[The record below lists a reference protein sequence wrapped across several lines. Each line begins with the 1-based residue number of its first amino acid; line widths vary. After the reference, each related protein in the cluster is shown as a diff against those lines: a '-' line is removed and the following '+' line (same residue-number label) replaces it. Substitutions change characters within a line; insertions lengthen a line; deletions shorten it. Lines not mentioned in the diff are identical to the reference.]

1 MSLATFHDSTIQAIE
16 RGFAS
21 DTPTLIAA
29 LPAMG
34 KSTGVIEWAA
44 EHQKPVTIFA
54 PRHDLYDDY
63 IDWAEDAGL
72 ETFRL
77 ASFHYDCDTV
87 REYSEEERREE
98 TEEETE
104 ARRDAR
110 EAMIDVYS
118 RGQSGAY
125 IHRHANSW
133 GLNPPCQQ
141 DGPCPFMKKWEK
153 QNAEGEYEDT
163 GLSPYDVVVGHYTH
177 ALVADSEWIVDRYVA
192 IDEFPE
198 EGFIQEYSVRVV
210 NDAAAAYINNH
221 PELPGPSWKL
231 LTNGHASEEIRNE
244 VATYLRRNTR
254 ELRDG
259 SSAAFKIPESH
270 ADAPLLMYAPLKAER
285 VKYESGEKD
294 ENWEFA
300 EISPRK
306 RVVIGPKDEQYVLG
320 IPDFAGALGVVA
332 LDGTPTE
339 SKWKLLLGEDL
350 QVEYVRREEWSTY
363 LQDSLNLKLYQT
375 TDDVKPY
382 MSTEGLY
389 LTTEKDLV
397 LLEEIRDREG
407 HRPAL
412 ITSKT
417 ALAEYESRLSE
428 VGSSLSELISA
439 SGYYNNL
446 KGTNEFKSA
455 RLGVVIGSRH
465 LGDGH
470 LKKWAAFM
478 NEAIGREVGEDGR
491 ISRGSDLRYT
501 GRGDELLEGMRENET
516 LQAVM
521 RFGRDGN
528 GATVYIHTGALP
540 DWVECEQLNFEIKT
554 WDRGKQKGRQ
564 EVVDAIPH
572 YPDWRSAEWTTS
584 ELTDLVIE
592 RNAYT
597 GEQDP
602 DTVRHRVQDNLKKLK
617 ADGLISSRQR
627 VPRGT
632 HYWSNENLHCA
643 GKFGYVVERDRGT

>member
-1 MSLATFHDSTIQAIE
+1 MSLATYHDSTIQAIE

-21 DTPTLIAA
+21 DTPMLIAA

-34 KSTGVIEWAA
+34 KSTGVIKWAA

-63 IDWAEDAGL
+63 IEWAEDAGL

-77 ASFHYDCDTV
+77 ASFHHDCDTV
-87 REYSEEERREE
+87 REYSEEEQSEE

-104 ARRDAR
+104 ARHSAR
-110 EAMIDVYS
+110 EVLLEEYE
-118 RGQSGAY
+118 RGLSGAQA
-125 IHRHANSW
+125 HQGVEAS
-133 GLNPPCQQ
+133 GLDLPCQKN
-141 DGPCPFMKKWEK
+141 GPCPFMLRWEE
-153 QNAEGEYEDT
+153 QSAEGEYEDS

-198 EGFIQEYSVRVV
+198 DGLIQDYAVDVV
-210 NDAAAAYINNH
+210 NKAARAYINAR
-221 PELPGPSWKL
+221 PDLPGPSWKL
-231 LTNGHASEEIRNE
+231 LTNGQASEEIRNK
-244 VATYLRRNTR
+244 VAAYLRRYTR
-254 ELRDG
+254 ELYDS
-259 SSAAFKIPESH
+259 SSAAFQIPDSH
-270 ADAPLLMYAPLKAER
+270 ADAPLLMYARLTAER
-285 VKYESGEKD
+285 VAHESGDED

-306 RVVIGPKDEQYVLG
+306 RVVIGPDDEQYLLG
-320 IPDFAGALGVVA
+320 IPDFTEALGVVA

-339 SKWKLLLGEDL
+339 SKWKLLLGDDL
-350 QVEYVRREEWSTY
+350 QVEYVRREEWSAY
-363 LQDSLNLKLYQT
+363 LRDSLNLKLYQT
-375 TDDVKPY
+375 TDDMKPY
-382 MSTEGLY
+382 MSRQGTHV
-389 LTTEKDLV
+389 TTDKDLV

-417 ALAEYESRLSE
+417 ALAEYESLLSA
-428 VGSSLSELISA
+428 VGSSLTELISA
-439 SGYYNNL
+439 TGYYNNL

-478 NEAIGREVGEDGR
+478 NEATGREVGEDGR

-501 GRGDELLEGMRENET
+501 GRGDEILEGMRENET

-521 RFGRDGN
+521 RFGRDGD

-564 EVVDAIPH
+564 EVVDAIQQ

-584 ELTDLVIE
+584 ELMDLVIE

-597 GEQDP
+597 EEENP
-602 DTVRHRVQDNLKKLK
+602 DTVRHRVHDNLMKLK
-617 ADGLISSRQR
+617 KDGLISSRQR

-632 HYWSNENLHCA
+632 HYWLNENLHQA
-643 GKFGYVVERDRGT
+643 GKFGYVVERDRTT

>member
-1 MSLATFHDSTIQAIE
+1 MSLSQFHDSTIQAIE
-16 RGFAS
+16 RGFSS

-63 IDWAEDAGL
+63 AEWAEEKGL
-72 ETFRL
+72 TVFRL
-77 ASFHYDCDTV
+77 ASFHHDCDTV
-87 REYSEEERREE
+87 REYSEEERNAE

-104 ARRDAR
+104 ARRNAR
-110 EAMIDVYS
+110 EIMLEEYG
-118 RGQSGAY
+118 RGLSGARVHQDVEASG
-125 IHRHANSW
+125 ID
-133 GLNPPCQQ
+133 LPCQKN
-141 DGPCPFMKKWEK
+141 GPCPFIVRWEE
-153 QNAEGEYEDT
+153 QNAKGEYEDT
-163 GLSPYDVVVGHYTH
+163 GLGPYDVVVGHYTH
-177 ALVADSEWIVDRYVA
+177 ALAANSEWIVDRYVA

-198 EGFIQEYSVRVV
+198 EGLIQEYSVGVV
-210 NDAAAAYINNH
+210 NKAARAYINARSD
-221 PELPGPSWKL
+221 LPGPSWKL
-231 LTNGHASEEIRNE
+231 LTNGQTPEEMRNE
-244 VATYLRRNTR
+244 VSAYLRRYTR
-254 ELRDG
+254 ELYDS
-259 SSAAFKIPESH
+259 SSAAFQLPDSH
-270 ADAPLLMYAPLKAER
+270 ADAPLLMYARLTAER
-285 VKYESGEKD
+285 VAYESGDED

-306 RVVIGPKDEQYVLG
+306 RVVIGPDDEQYVLG
-320 IPDFAGALGVVA
+320 IPDFTGALGVVA

-339 SKWKLLLGEDL
+339 SKWELLLGDDL

-363 LQDSLNLKLYQT
+363 LRDSLKLKLYRT

-382 MSTEGLY
+382 MSSQGIY
-389 LTTEKDLV
+389 LTPEKDLA

-407 HRPAL
+407 SRPAL

-417 ALAEYESRLSE
+417 ALAEYESHLSD
-428 VGSSLSELISA
+428 VGSSLTDLISA

-455 RLGVVIGSRH
+455 RVGVVIGSRH

-478 NEAIGREVGEDGR
+478 NEATGREVGKDGTV
-491 ISRGSDLRYT
+491 SRGSDLRYT
-501 GRGDELLEGMRENET
+501 GRGDELLKGMRENET

-521 RFGRDGN
+521 RFGRDGD

-554 WDRGKQKGRQ
+554 WYRGKQKGRQ
-564 EVVDAIPH
+564 EIVDAIEH
-572 YPDWRSAEWTTS
+572 FPDWCSAEWTTS

-592 RNAYT
+592 RNSHT
-597 GEQDP
+597 KGQDL
-602 DTVRHRVQDNLKKLK
+602 DTVRHRVQYNLNKLK
-617 ADGLISSRQR
+617 EDGLISSRQR

-632 HYWSNENLHCA
+632 HYWSNKNLHRT
-643 GKFGYVVERDRGT
+643 GKFGYVVERDRAT